1 MEDELLHLTSRP
13 VITLLQAPAA
23 AVCPEQVRPLA
34 IVGRGGDPRFGYREG
49 WVHVAGP
56 KGTKWHVHAHLP
68 SITRGQLDVQG
79 RSNLAWWEVIGQIHG
94 YPERSGCGT
103 FEVLAAWPRLQKALA
118 EVSQPEGSC
127 GGCGLPLSAL
137 SQSGTVE
144 SSCFY
149 QAAQEA
155 AEEEDQRGQVAFH

>member
-1 MEDELLHLTSRP
+1 M
-13 VITLLQAPAA
+13 ITLLQAPAA

-34 IVGRGGDPRFGYREG
+34 TVGRGRPRFGYRGG

-56 KGTKWHVHAHLP
+56 KGTRWHVHAQLP
-68 SITRGQLDVQG
+68 PLTRRQLDVQG
-79 RSNLAWWEVIGQIHG
+79 RSNLPWWEFLGQIHG
-94 YPERSGCGT
+94 HPGRSKCGT

-127 GGCGLPLSAL
+127 GGRGLPFCAL
-137 SQSGTVE
+137 SQAGTVE

-149 QAAQEA
+149 QADQEA